1 MSVLAWPT
9 HLAERHTAYFERA
22 LESLNQEREALGL
35 PRVAVDELSVEQ
47 LGTVAR
53 LAAHLAETA
62 AALGDIPDGAA

>member
-9 HLAERHTAYFERA
+9 HLAERYTDYFQRA
-22 LESLNQEREALGL
+22 LASLNQEREALGL
-35 PRVAVDELSVEQ
+35 PPVAVEQLSVEQ

-62 AALGDIPDGAA
+62 AALGDTPDGAA